1 MWASNAASQSQNRQQ
16 WVAAV
21 AGSFLVAALVV
32 ISRESGADF
41 AQDYAAAWAWWHGMN
56 PSAPTFLIYQACCPE
71 DNVSGAYQTAHPP
84 FATFLVLPFGLLPFK
99 VARTIWLMLGC
110 LAIPLAWLCVGVNRE
125 MALST
130 AAMWVVGLSLGVF
143 EPILMLMLALALRV
157 SPYRPDLTAVL
168 IGLAAAIKIYPGV
181 LLIAFF
187 IALRWREG
195 LYGLITAVGV
205 TFVADLI
212 LGAEA
217 FAAWLAYIPWNVE
230 RYIGAAGNA
239 SIVRLVHL
247 AFPGVSISLA
257 SALVIVLLILP
268 MAPYLFR
275 SGDWRSLL
283 PIMIAGSPLVG
294 PHYVALLGLG
304 RSHHGIALCFG
315 IGGIAALLSRVGLL
329 SLSHSTEIVII
340 APLISGLL
348 IMWLDAVRWGL
359 THDHSIHDNSSSR
372 SLRT

>member
-21 AGSFLVAALVV
+21 AGSFLAAALVV
-32 ISRESGADF
+32 ISQESGADF
-41 AQDYAAAWAWWHGMN
+41 AQDYAAAWAWWHGID

-99 VARTIWLMLGC
+99 VARAIWLMIGC
-110 LAIPLAWLCVGVNRE
+110 LAIPLAWLWTGVNRG

-143 EPILMLMLALALRV
+143 EPIIMLILALALRV
-157 SPYRPDLTAVL
+157 SLYRSGLAAAL
-168 IGLAAAIKIYPGV
+168 IGLAAAIKVYPGV

-187 IALRWREG
+187 IAFRWREG
-195 LYGLITAVGV
+195 LYGLVTAVGM
-205 TFVADLI
+205 TLVADLV
-212 LGAEA
+212 LGSGI

-230 RYIGAAGNA
+230 RYLDTAGNA
-239 SIVRLVHL
+239 SVVRLVHL
-247 AFPGVSISLA
+247 VFPGLSISLV
-257 SALVIVLLILP
+257 SVIVIVLLILP
-268 MAPYLFR
+268 IVPYLFR
-275 SGDWRSLL
+275 SSDWRSLL

-304 RSHHGIALCFG
+304 RPHFGVALCFG

-329 SLSHSTEIVII
+329 SLSYSTEIVVI

-348 IMWLDAVRWGL
+348 IMWLDTIRWGIYNRSL
-359 THDHSIHDNSSSR
+359 SSNSSES
-372 SLRT
+372 

>member
-1 MWASNAASQSQNRQQ
+1 M
-16 WVAAV
+16 
-21 AGSFLVAALVV
+21 
-32 ISRESGADF
+32 D
-41 AQDYAAAWAWWHGMN
+41 

-84 FATFLVLPFGLLPFK
+84 FATFLVLPLGLLPFK
-99 VARTIWLMLGC
+99 VARAIWLMIGC
-110 LAIPLAWLCVGVNRE
+110 LAIPLAWLCIGVNRG

-157 SPYRPDLTAVL
+157 SPYHPGLAAVL
-168 IGLAAAIKIYPGV
+168 IGLAAAIKIYPWV

-205 TFVADLI
+205 TFVADMI
-212 LGAEA
+212 LGKWA

-230 RYIGAAGNA
+230 RYLNTAGNA
-239 SIVRLVHL
+239 SVVRLVHL
-247 AFPGVSISLA
+247 VFPGLSISLV
-257 SALVIVLLILP
+257 SVIVIVLLILP

-275 SGDWRSLL
+275 SSDWRSLL

-304 RSHHGIALCFG
+304 RPHYGVALCFG

-340 APLISGLL
+340 APLIGGLL
-348 IMWLDAVRWGL
+348 IMWLDTLRWGL
-359 THDHSIHDNSSSR
+359 KYNRSLGNNSSDSR
-372 SLRT
+372 LLRT